1 MQLNNGANCALQ
13 VVVTPSCL
21 CKNPVVRVFH
31 SKLKRWQME

>member
-13 VVVTPSCL
+13 VVVPSCL

-31 SKLKRWQME
+31 SKLKRWKME